1 MKKNISRRRFLIQA
15 GALGVA
21 ASTHAWARPFS
32 FVAPSAKRHTLV
44 MIYLRGGCDPLNQIV
59 PFKDK
64 TYYKVRPTIALSEA
78 DGIIPVTSKW
88 ALAPSMAALEAAF
101 REKDFAV
108 VMNAGSPHRTRSHFD
123 AQDFM
128 EFGAPGD
135 RSVRDGWLNRYL
147 RLTQTKESDTLRA
160 FSMQELLPRSL
171 RGEYPVLAVPTSMEK
186 RKGSRTLE
194 KFESLFGEGASDEGG
209 ESLMGKRKDDGTG
222 VVLSGQVTIETLRR
236 FQDILAKTKPNKSA
250 GYAKSTFGNRLQAI
264 AQVVRSGAP
273 VEVVGL
279 DYNGWDDHNAMGGA
293 EGRHQQRTQDLATSL
308 AAFRKDLGEQMSEVT
323 LMVMTEFGR
332 TVRENGNAGTDH
344 GHGGAIW
351 LMGGGVRGGK
361 VHGKFAGLEDAQLY
375 QGRDLPVTTDF
386 RDVMGEALS
395 HCFGYKA
402 GKDFFPGYA
411 GKRRLSSLF
420 S

>member
-1 MKKNISRRRFLIQA
+1 MNNNISRRKFLLQA
-15 GALGVA
+15 GALGLA
-21 ASTHAWARPFS
+21 ASSRAWAGPFS
-32 FVAPSAKRHTLV
+32 ILPSARKRHTLV
-44 MIYLRGGCDPLNQIV
+44 AIYLRGGCDPLNQIV

-64 TYYKVRPTIALSEA
+64 TYYKVRPTIALAES

-88 ALAPSMAALEAAF
+88 ALAPSMAALEPAF

-108 VMNAGSPHRTRSHFD
+108 IMNAGSPHRTRSHFD

-135 RSVRDGWLNRYL
+135 RTVRDGWLNRYL

-186 RKGSRTLE
+186 KKGTSTLD
-194 KFESLFGEGASDEGG
+194 KFDSLFGEGAVSEGG
-209 ESLMGKRKDDGTG
+209 GGLMGLRQDDGTG

-236 FQDILAKTKPNKSA
+236 FQEILSKTKPNQAA
-250 GYAKSTFGNRLQAI
+250 GYAQSTFGNRLQAI

-279 DYNGWDDHNAMGGA
+279 DYNGWDDHNAMGGV
-293 EGRHQQRTQDLATSL
+293 EGRHHVRTQDLATSL
-308 AAFRKDLGEQMSEVT
+308 AAFRNDLGEQMNEVT
-323 LMVMTEFGR
+323 VVVMTEFGR
-332 TVRENGNAGTDH
+332 TVRENGNSGTDH
-344 GHGGAIW
+344 GHGGAMW
-351 LMGGGVRGGK
+351 VLGGGVKGGK
-361 VHGKFAGLEDAQLY
+361 VHGKFTGLDDSQLY

-386 RDVMGEALS
+386 RDVMGEILKHS
-395 HCFGYKA
+395 
-402 GKDFFPGYA
+402 
-411 GKRRLSSLF
+411 
-420 S
+420 